1 MKNIIKVM
9 AVLMILVF
17 TLSVVGCSAG
27 DNNNSSTNDH
37 TNVQNDSNTA
47 DTADTE
53 DNSQDS
59 QDNEQDAAQEED
71 TADQDSAESDTM
83 KKIKDTKKVVWGT
96 NAEFPPFE
104 MREGDQVIGID
115 AEIAA
120 KIAEKLGVELVVE
133 DMEFDALITALQ
145 SGKIDFIAAGFTIE
159 PDREKQVLFTDTYFK
174 AVQVVMVQEGNED
187 IKAVADLEG
196 KKIGVQNGTTGD
208 FVASDIPGAE
218 VVRYNSGIDAALDL
232 KNGKIDA
239 VIIDNLPAQMLMESN
254 PGLAV
259 LDEKPSADEEYAIA
273 VRKEDADLQ
282 QVINEVLKEM
292 KDSGEID
299 ELVSKFS
306 IGE

>member
-1 MKNIIKVM
+1 MKNIIKIL
-9 AVLMILVF
+9 AVLMVLVF
-17 TLSVVGCSAG
+17 TLSIVGCSAEG
-27 DNNNSSTNDH
+27 NDKANSGGQEE
-37 TNVQNDSNTA
+37 NVQNDANA
-47 DTADTE
+47 NQAEGDA
-53 DNSQDS
+53 QDS
-59 QDNEQDAAQEED
+59 EDA
-71 TADQDSAESDTM
+71 SAESETM
-83 KKIKDTKKVVWGT
+83 KKIRETKKIIWGT

-145 SGKIDFIAAGFTIE
+145 SGKIDFIAAGYTIE

-174 AVQVVMVQEGNED
+174 AVQAIMVQEGNEE
-187 IKAVADLEG
+187 IKSADDLEG

-208 FVASDIPGAE
+208 FIASDIPGAE
-218 VVRYNSGIDAALDL
+218 VIRFNNGIEAALDL
-232 KNGKIDA
+232 NNGKIDA
-239 VIIDNLPAQMLMESN
+239 VIIDNLPAQMLAKSN
-254 PGLAV
+254 PGLVV
-259 LDEKPSADEEYAIA
+259 LDEKPFDAEEYAIA
-273 VRKEDADLQ
+273 VRKGDTDLQ

-299 ELVSKFS
+299 ELANKYS